1 MIVYNFDSKI
11 VNTPEEII
19 KNAKEN
25 DSIIMGDGIK
35 KVIINKIFEV
45 ENYKLQLGDLIEQF
59 YYQKINKIFE
69 WIMSAYNKNLKKKMK
84 KNYEI
89 KKVFIE
95 HKYFILNNNDLMY
108 MNFHQDNYTITN
120 TKVWTINFYGEINNI
135 DGGKI
140 VLKNKEIIPR
150 SNMIVLIEEGEV
162 HSILPFMTKNKEEI
176 GIRELISFFFLI
188 E

>member
-11 VNTPEEII
+11 VNTPEDII
-19 KNAKEN
+19 NNANEDN
-25 DSIIMGDGIK
+25 FIITGNGIK

-45 ENYKLQLGDLIEQF
+45 NNYKLELGNLIEQF

-69 WIMSAYNKNLKKKMK
+69 WIMFAYNKKLKNKMK
-84 KNYEI
+84 KNHEI

-95 HKYFILNNNDLMY
+95 HKYYILNNNDLMY
-108 MNFHQDNYTITN
+108 LNLHQDNYTITN

-135 DGGKI
+135 TGGQL
-140 VLKNKEIIPR
+140 VSKNIKIIPR
-150 SNMIVLIEEGEV
+150 SNMIVLLEEGEE
-162 HSILPFMTKNKEEI
+162 HSILPFMVENIENKGVREI
-176 GIRELISFFFLI
+176 ISFFFLI